1 MADSLPITI
10 NLNKH
15 LHSGLKHLKVA
26 FVPGPMDPVLEETAQ
41 GILQSF
47 RLLGHEVQD
56 TPTDETDILLTTAPY
71 GVPLNW
77 RQSMVLTARRRFKL
91 SKNPD
96 AVYTLVHVTPGQL
109 QADLDYLEKVL
120 EKEPPDPADY
130 DFPGLAPE
138 AYRVLFEQGRR
149 GGPILALQRRV
160 QAQAK
165 GLRVLLVVGDDKPE
179 YVYHFDLVGA
189 YPKSVNRDDPMLFYH
204 DIALRL
210 TTTVSTREVT
220 DHQVVGDP
228 IPYEEWASWPA
239 PKAMRFAALEL
250 GKRKFFTEMVRI
262 NDLVAV
268 PAVQDAVASQYSEGC
283 FGTWEPRVN
292 GLIATITGSARPVD
306 KDNITE
312 DDLAIIVGVRP
323 GRVGA
328 IVRHVAGKRN
338 DPPSSE
344 AVEMMDMDTP
354 LPRVTIAPPEWD
366 IEAEVPV
373 VRSKLHGHRGV
384 RAFDPSLVEYAP
396 LNPEYFDFI
405 VSCATEAQ
413 AKGVRDAF
421 SRAQC
426 LLNPD
431 DPRQIAFTILPG
443 HGVVIA
449 EKWVPGAV
457 PFQAM
462 WEAMDSGRL
471 VIDSHVPQGRMR
483 YEPDETGQMTLVEE
497 DF

>member
-1 MADSLPITI
+1 MADSLPITL
-10 NLNKH
+10 NLNKN
-15 LHSGLKHLKVA
+15 LHSGLKQLKVTFA
-26 FVPGPMDPVLEETAQ
+26 PGPMDPVLEETAR

-47 RLLGHEVQD
+47 RLLGHDVQD
-56 TPTDETDILLTTAPY
+56 TPTDQTDILLTTAEY

-91 SKNPD
+91 RKKTN
-96 AVYTLVHVTPGQL
+96 VYTLVHVTPERL

-130 DFPGLAPE
+130 HFPGMAPE
-138 AYRVLFEQGRR
+138 AYHVLFEQGRR
-149 GGPILALQRRV
+149 GGPILALERIV
-160 QAQAK
+160 QSQAM
-165 GLRVLLVVGDDKPE
+165 GLRILLVVGDDHPD

-189 YPKSVNRDDPMLFYH
+189 FPKSVNRNDATLFYH

-210 TTTVSTREVT
+210 TTTISTREVT
-220 DHQVVGDP
+220 DHQVVGEP
-228 IPYEEWASWPA
+228 IPYQEWASWPA

-250 GKRKFFTEMVRI
+250 GKRNFFTEMVRI
-262 NDLVAV
+262 NDLVRV
-268 PAVQDAVASQYSEGC
+268 PAVQDAVANQYSEGC
-283 FGTWEPRVN
+283 FGTWEPRVE

-323 GRVGA
+323 GRAGA
-328 IVRHVAGKRN
+328 IVRHVEGKRN

-354 LPRVTIAPPEWD
+354 LPRLTIAPPEWD
-366 IEAEVPV
+366 FEAEVPV

-384 RAFDPSLVEYAP
+384 KSFDPALVEYAP

-449 EKWVPGAV
+449 EKWVPGAA
-457 PFQAM
+457 PFQAI
-462 WEAMDSGRL
+462 WEAMDSGQL

-483 YEPDETGQMTLVEE
+483 YQPDASGQMILVEE
-497 DF
+497 EF

>member
-1 MADSLPITI
+1 MADSLPITL
-10 NLNKH
+10 NLNKQ
-15 LHSGLKHLKVA
+15 LHSGLKHLHVTYA
-26 FVPGPMDPVLEETAQ
+26 PGPKDPVLDETAQ

-47 RLLGHEVQD
+47 RLLGHDVQD
-56 TPTDETDILLTTAPY
+56 FPTDETDILLTTAEY
-71 GVPLNW
+71 NVPLNW
-77 RQSMVLTARRRFKL
+77 RQSMVLTARRKFKL
-91 SKNPD
+91 SKNPT
-96 AVYTLVHVTPGQL
+96 VYTLVHVTPERL

-138 AYRVLFEQGRR
+138 AYHVLFEQGRR
-149 GGPILALQRRV
+149 GGPILALERRV
-160 QAQAK
+160 QAQAM
-165 GLRVLLVVGDDKPE
+165 GLRVLLVVGNDHPE

-228 IPYEEWASWPA
+228 IPYEEWDSWPA
-239 PKAMRFAALEL
+239 PKAMRFAAIEL
-250 GKRKFFTEMVRI
+250 GKRNFFTDMVRI
-262 NDLVAV
+262 NDLVKV

-283 FGTWEPRVN
+283 FGTWEPRIN

-323 GRVGA
+323 GRAGA
-328 IVRHVAGKRN
+328 FVRQVEGKRN

-366 IEAEVPV
+366 IEAEAPV
-373 VRSKLHGHRGV
+373 VRSKLHGHRCIKS
-384 RAFDPSLVEYAP
+384 FDPSLVEYAP
-396 LNPEYFDFI
+396 LEPQYFDFI

-449 EKWVPGAV
+449 EKWVPGTA
-457 PFQAM
+457 PFQVM

-483 YEPDETGQMTLVEE
+483 YEPEASGQMALVEE
-497 DF
+497 EF

>member
-1 MADSLPITI
+1 MAESLPISL

-15 LHSGLKHLKVA
+15 LHSGLKRVHVSFA
-26 FVPGPMDPVLEETAQ
+26 PGPLDAVLEESAQ

-47 RLLGHEVQD
+47 KLLGHEVQE
-56 TPTDETDILLTTAPY
+56 TPTDDTDILLTTADY

-77 RQSMVLTARRRFKL
+77 RQSMLLTARRRYHLKH
-91 SKNPD
+91 NPN
-96 AVYTLVHVTPGQL
+96 VYTMLHVTPERL
-109 QADLDYLEKVL
+109 QADLDYLAGVL
-120 EKEPPDPADY
+120 EKEPPDHADY
-130 DFPGLAPE
+130 DFPGLAPQ
-138 AYRVLFEQGRR
+138 AYQVLFEQGRR
-149 GGPILALQRRV
+149 GGPILALERVV
-160 QAQAK
+160 QAQAM
-165 GLRVLLVVGDDKPE
+165 GLRILLVVGDEHPL

-189 YPKSVNRDDPMLFYH
+189 FPKSVNKDDPTLFYH
-204 DIALRL
+204 DIVLRL
-210 TTTVSTREVT
+210 ITTVSTHEIT
-220 DHQVVGDP
+220 DHQVVGEP
-228 IPYEEWASWPA
+228 IPHKTWASWPA
-239 PKAMRFAALEL
+239 PKAMLLAAKEL
-250 GKRKFFTEMVRI
+250 GKRHFFTEMVRI
-262 NDLVAV
+262 NELAKV

-283 FGTWEPRVN
+283 FAVWEPRVN

-312 DDLAIIVGVRP
+312 DDLAIIMGVRP
-323 GRVGA
+323 DRKGA

-344 AVEMMDMDTP
+344 AVEMIDMDAP
-354 LPRVTIAPPEWD
+354 LPHIDLHPPEWD
-366 IEAEVPV
+366 FTAQVPV

-384 RAFDPSLVEYAP
+384 WSYDPALVEYTP
-396 LNPEYFDFI
+396 LSPEYFDFI

-413 AKGVRDAF
+413 ASGVRGAF

-449 EKWVPGAV
+449 EKWVAGTV
-457 PFQAM
+457 PFQSI
-462 WEAMDSGRL
+462 WEAMDNGQL

-483 YEPDETGQMTLVEE
+483 YAPDETGQMTLTEE
-497 DF
+497 SL